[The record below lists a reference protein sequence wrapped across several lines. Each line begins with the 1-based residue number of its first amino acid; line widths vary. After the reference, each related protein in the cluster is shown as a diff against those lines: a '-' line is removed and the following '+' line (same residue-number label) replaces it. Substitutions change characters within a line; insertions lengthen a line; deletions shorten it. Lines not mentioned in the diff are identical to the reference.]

1 MKSTKTVGRIIG
13 LLFLLIFVM
22 GILVYQFLQGPIL
35 FSDDFL
41 INATPNAPKLI
52 TSVLLGSLS
61 GLFSIGIAAMLF
73 PVFKKYSI
81 TLAVLYLAF
90 CILDFV
96 AISIDNTSV
105 LAMLELSKEYM
116 TTVEANANMLE
127 SMAPIYFQKHWWTHY
142 LSLLTSCFSV
152 FVLYFAFYRTKL
164 IPRVLSGFGMLAVL
178 LMFIEILASI
188 LGEGISMNMLLPMGL
203 IQLILPLWLLV
214 KGLNTKRLETNFGVA
229 RLKE

>member
-1 MKSTKTVGRIIG
+1 MKSSTKLGRVIG
-13 LLFLLIFVM
+13 LLFLFIFVM

-41 INATPNAPKLI
+41 TTAAPNANKLI

-61 GLFSIGIAAMLF
+61 GLFSIIISALLF
-73 PVFKKYSI
+73 PVFKKYSN
-81 TLAVLYLAF
+81 TLAVLYLGF
-90 CILDFV
+90 SILDFV

-105 LAMLELSKEYM
+105 LAMLELSKEYV
-116 TTVEANANMLE
+116 TNVEVNTSMQE
-127 SMAPIYFQKHWWTHY
+127 TMAPIYSQKHWWSHY

-164 IPRVLSGFGMLAVL
+164 IPKILSGFGMLAVI
-178 LMFIEILASI
+178 LMFIEILTSI

-214 KGLNTKRLETNFGVA
+214 KGLNTKWLETDFSVA
-229 RLKE
+229 G

>member
-1 MKSTKTVGRIIG
+1 MKSTNNVGRVTG
-13 LLFLLIFVM
+13 LLFLLIFIM
-22 GILVYQFLQGPIL
+22 GILIYQFLQGPIL

-41 INATPNAPKLI
+41 ITAAPNANKLI

-61 GLFSIGIAAMLF
+61 GLFSITISALLF
-73 PVFKKYSI
+73 PVFKKYST

-90 CILDFV
+90 SILDFV

-105 LAMLELSKEYM
+105 LAMLELSKAYV
-116 TTVEANANMLE
+116 TNVEVNTSILE
-127 SMAPIYFQKHWWTHY
+127 TMAPIYSQKHWWSHY

-164 IPRVLSGFGMLAVL
+164 IPRVLSVFGIVAVL

-188 LGEGISMNMLLPMGL
+188 LGDGISMNMLLPMGA

-214 KGLNTKRLETNFGVA
+214 KGLNTKGLETT
-229 RLKE
+229 LQ

>member
-1 MKSTKTVGRIIG
+1 MKSSTKLGRVIG
-13 LLFLLIFVM
+13 LLFLFIFVM

-41 INATPNAPKLI
+41 TTAAPNANKLI

-61 GLFSIGIAAMLF
+61 GLFSIIISALLF
-73 PVFKKYSI
+73 PVFKKYSN
-81 TLAVLYLAF
+81 TLAVLYLGF
-90 CILDFV
+90 SILDFV

-105 LAMLELSKEYM
+105 LAMLELSKEYV
-116 TTVEANANMLE
+116 TNVEVNTSMLE
-127 SMAPIYFQKHWWTHY
+127 TMAPIYSQKHWWSHY

-164 IPRVLSGFGMLAVL
+164 IPKILSGFGMLAVI
-178 LMFIEILASI
+178 LMFIELLTSI

-214 KGLNTKRLETNFGVA
+214 KGLNTKWLETDFSVA
-229 RLKE
+229 G

>member
-1 MKSTKTVGRIIG
+1 MKSSNNLGRGVG

-22 GILVYQFLQGPIL
+22 GILVYQYLQGPIL
-35 FSDDFL
+35 FSDDFVTT
-41 INATPNAPKLI
+41 AAPNANKLI
-52 TSVLLGSLS
+52 ISVLLGCLS
-61 GLFSIGIAAMLF
+61 GLFSIGIAALLF
-73 PVFKKYSI
+73 PVLKKHSI
-81 TLAVLYLAF
+81 TLAVLYVAF
-90 CILDFV
+90 SILDFV

-105 LAMLELSKEYM
+105 VAMLELSKEYV
-116 TTVEANANMLE
+116 TNVEVNKSVLE
-127 SMAPIYFQKHWWTHY
+127 SMAPIFSQKHWWTHY
-142 LSLLTSCFSV
+142 LSLFISCFSV

-214 KGLNTKRLETNFGVA
+214 KGLNTKWLDANFSVA
-229 RLKE
+229 G

>member
-1 MKSTKTVGRIIG
+1 MKSSTKLGRVIG
-13 LLFLLIFVM
+13 LLFLFIFVM

-41 INATPNAPKLI
+41 TTAAPNANKLI

-61 GLFSIGIAAMLF
+61 GLFSIIISALLF
-73 PVFKKYSI
+73 PVFKKYSN
-81 TLAVLYLAF
+81 TLAVLYLGF
-90 CILDFV
+90 SILDFV

-105 LAMLELSKEYM
+105 LAMLELSKEYV
-116 TTVEANANMLE
+116 TNVEVNTGILE
-127 SMAPIYFQKHWWTHY
+127 TMAPIYSQKHWWSHY

-164 IPRVLSGFGMLAVL
+164 IPKILSGFGMLAVI
-178 LMFIEILASI
+178 LMFIELLTSI

-214 KGLNTKRLETNFGVA
+214 KGLNTKWLETDFSVA
-229 RLKE
+229 G

>member
-1 MKSTKTVGRIIG
+1 MKSSTKLGRVIG
-13 LLFLLIFVM
+13 LLFLFIFVM

-41 INATPNAPKLI
+41 TTAAPNANKLI

-61 GLFSIGIAAMLF
+61 GLFSIIISTLLF
-73 PVFKKYSI
+73 PVFKKYSN
-81 TLAVLYLAF
+81 TLAVLYLGF
-90 CILDFV
+90 SILDFV

-105 LAMLELSKEYM
+105 LAMLELSKEYV
-116 TTVEANANMLE
+116 TNVEVDTSMLE
-127 SMAPIYFQKHWWTHY
+127 TMAPIYSQKHWWSHY

-164 IPRVLSGFGMLAVL
+164 IPKILSGFGMLAVM
-178 LMFIEILASI
+178 LMFIELLTSI

-214 KGLNTKRLETNFGVA
+214 KGLNTKWLETDFNVA
-229 RLKE
+229 G

>member
-1 MKSTKTVGRIIG
+1 MKSSTKLGRVIG
-13 LLFLLIFVM
+13 LLFLFIFVM

-41 INATPNAPKLI
+41 TTAAPNANKLI

-61 GLFSIGIAAMLF
+61 GLFSIIISALLF
-73 PVFKKYSI
+73 PVFKKYSS
-81 TLAVLYLAF
+81 TLAVLYLGF
-90 CILDFV
+90 SILDFV

-105 LAMLELSKEYM
+105 LAMLELSKEYV
-116 TTVEANANMLE
+116 TNVEVNTSMLE
-127 SMAPIYFQKHWWTHY
+127 TMAPIYSQKHWWSHY

-164 IPRVLSGFGMLAVL
+164 IPKILSGFGMLAVM
-178 LMFIEILASI
+178 LMFIEILTSI

-214 KGLNTKRLETNFGVA
+214 KGLNTKWLETDFNVA
-229 RLKE
+229 G